1 MKFLLGTAAYNQHI
15 QQIALALHEAG
26 VLGAYYSTGVDH
38 YHLARAHSARQ
49 LLAILAPALDRQLQ
63 RRRIVTIP
71 NELVHADWLW
81 ELPRTLVAKVRLNNR
96 VQDWLWER
104 SEHRLDRRCARL
116 MAGEEFSAFFGA
128 EHGAFAA
135 LRSAKEQGK
144 KGVVAFLSPHHT
156 MREQWVDREYEQFPE
171 LLTTA
176 TRWLLRLATARD
188 ARRDEEARLA
198 DAIHTASA
206 TTRDSLIAA
215 GIPPGKI
222 YAIPLGSPP
231 ALPETALPSALPSPL
246 QVLSVGS
253 LSVTKGSHYLFQ
265 AWRALGPTVAAE
277 LHCYG
282 AVLLPRR
289 ALPLPGERV
298 VFHGSLPRAAVF
310 AAYQRAAVLVFP
322 TLYDGFGSVVAEA
335 LAHGLPVI
343 TTRNAGA
350 AELIT
355 EGINGFLVPAGD
367 PQALSERL
375 AWCVEHPRELLAMRH
390 AALATARQW
399 TWTHFRVALRAWLG
413 DALNLPQLSL

>member
-26 VLGAYYSTGVDH
+26 VLGAYYTTGVDH
-38 YHLARAHSARQ
+38 YRLASTKAARRF
-49 LLAILAPALDRQLQ
+49 LATVAPALDRQLQ
-63 RRRIVTIP
+63 RRRIVTVP
-71 NELVHADWLW
+71 TEMVHADWLW
-81 ELPRTLVAKVRLNNR
+81 ELPRTIAAQAR
-96 VQDWLWER
+96 VDDRIQDWFWER

-116 MAGEEFSAFFGA
+116 LAEKDFTGFFGV
-128 EHGAFAA
+128 EHGALAA
-135 LRSAKEQGK
+135 LRMAKEQGK
-144 KGVVAFLSPHHT
+144 AGVLAFLSPHHT
-156 MREQWVDREYEQFPE
+156 MREQWVDREYEKFPE
-171 LLTTA
+171 LLTPA
-176 TRWLLRLATARD
+176 TRKLLRLATARD

-198 DAIHTASA
+198 DAILTASS

-215 GIPPGKI
+215 GLPPGKI
-222 YAIPLGSPP
+222 YTVPLGSPL
-231 ALPETALPSALPSPL
+231 ALPATSLPTTLAQPV

-253 LSVTKGSHYLFQ
+253 LSVTKGSHYLLQ
-265 AWRALGPTVAAE
+265 AWQTLGPSVAAE

-282 AVLLPRR
+282 AVLLPKRVLPRR
-289 ALPLPGERV
+289 GGKIVL
-298 VFHGSLPRAAVF
+298 HGSLPQAAVF

-355 EGINGFLVPAGD
+355 EGANGFLVPPGD
-367 PQALSERL
+367 AQALTERL
-375 AWCVEHPRELLAMRH
+375 AWCLAHPRELLAMRH

-399 TWTHFRVALRAWLG
+399 TWVHFRAALRHQLG
-413 DALNLPQLSL
+413 SFLPFPQPLL